1 MSNKVIGNKKTK
13 CLLVHFHENTEKYE
27 RLPHK
32 TVSISSTDH
41 CQINSTE
48 ENGSTEDT
56 RHYVYF
62 FQLGTA

>member
-48 ENGSTEDT
+48 ENGST
-56 RHYVYF
+56 
-62 FQLGTA
+62 

>member
-13 CLLVHFHENTEKYE
+13 CLLIHFHENTEKYE
-27 RLPHK
+27 RLPYK
-32 TVSISSTDH
+32 TVSNSD

-48 ENGSTEDT
+48 GNGKTEDT